1 MQCEIGFFP
10 LKPLHTLNISELEIG
25 TMTLPDVSRHH
36 EEASKCKPSPAAL
49 CRRMPRP
56 WAFIAPTPRI
66 GLNLR
71 EVGMFCQIN
80 FSQSL
85 ANFMNLSAWQITC
98 RYFCRLYFFK
108 DGITKSILLL
118 CFISLAASSFNH
130 FQTFRVSVW
139 GLPNPYPYHSTFV
152 HVGYMSRWIGNSA
165 SGGFSGFHFP
175 IVPHALGDSASTHPA
190 TRWWTWQM

>member
-130 FQTFRVSVW
+130 FQTFRVSV
-139 GLPNPYPYHSTFV
+139 
-152 HVGYMSRWIGNSA
+152 
-165 SGGFSGFHFP
+165 
-175 IVPHALGDSASTHPA
+175 
-190 TRWWTWQM
+190 